1 MRGSGVPGGSVA
13 RRSIGPSIIDR
24 SPGCLGGGTGV
35 VGMPGRGAARSA
47 GQATGEQGQV
57 MMEAGPFVS

>member
-1 MRGSGVPGGSVA
+1 
-13 RRSIGPSIIDR
+13 
-24 SPGCLGGGTGV
+24 
-35 VGMPGRGAARSA
+35 MPGRGAARSA